1 MRQHTAENVLKKTFE
16 HLDKILDEK
25 RREADKRKEG
35 QQTKSRPSE
44 NNNKSKRGTNP
55 GKQKISQDSI

>member
-25 RREADKRKEG
+25 KREADKRKEG
-35 QQTKSRPSE
+35 QQTKSRLSE
-44 NNNKSKRGTNP
+44 NNSNGKRGTNP
-55 GKQKISQDSI
+55 DKQKISQDSF

>member
-1 MRQHTAENVLKKTFE
+1 MRKQTTDNVLKKTFE

-25 RREADKRKEG
+25 KREADKRKEG

-44 NNNKSKRGTNP
+44 NNKKNKRGATP
-55 GKQKISQDSI
+55 G